1 MPGIGWHKR
10 KPNAALVLHNEAEL
24 VLLNVKLVFLSLT
37 LVLLSVKLV
46 LLNVMPVLLNLTLV
60 LLSVMPVLLSVKLVL
75 LSVKL
80 VLLSLTLV
88 ILNLTLVLLS
98 VKLVLLS
105 LTLVIL
111 SEAKDLVFLV
121 FVSLRSNALI
131 YFTGGLPR
139 SLALPR
145 KDELGCH
152 PDALKGTGRSEGSY
166 FRYIRFF
173 TAFRMTANG
182 HRKSSVAIPKGY
194 FVSPPAHRQIAAVAG
209 APSQRR
215 IRRPREPAKRCPN
228 LFHR

>member
-75 LSVKL
+75 LS
-80 VLLSLTLV
+80 
-88 ILNLTLVLLS
+88 
-98 VKLVLLS
+98 

-131 YFTGGLPR
+131 YFTGRLPR

-145 KDELGCH
+145 KDESGVLVSLRSNAQRAQC
-152 PDALKGTGRSEGSY
+152 LRIYFTGRLPH
-166 FRYIRFF
+166 RF
-173 TAFRMTANG
+173 A
-182 HRKSSVAIPKGY
+182 
-194 FVSPPAHRQIAAVAG
+194 
-209 APSQRR
+209 
-215 IRRPREPAKRCPN
+215 
-228 LFHR
+228 